1 MEQNVKTIAFA
12 CDHGGYLIKDA
23 VINHLQKKGY
33 EVIDFGTNSSE
44 SVDYPVYAEPCCRSI
59 VAGKADL
66 GILICGTGIGM
77 SIAAN
82 KIHGIR
88 AACCGDTYS
97 AAMTRNHNNANVLC
111 LGARVVGE
119 GLALEI
125 IDAFLANSFVGSYH
139 TRRVEM
145 LAEIEKKG

>member
-1 MEQNVKTIAFA
+1 MEPNVKTIAFA
-12 CDHGGYLIKDA
+12 CDHGGFLIKNA
-23 VINHLQKKGY
+23 VISHLKKKGY

-77 SIAAN
+77 SIADK
-82 KIHGIR
+82 KIHGLR
-88 AACCGDTYS
+88 SACCGDTYS
-97 AAMTRNHNNANVLC
+97 AAMNRNHNNSYVLC

-119 GLALEI
+119 GVALEI
-125 IDAFLANSFVGSYH
+125 VDAFLANSFVGSYH

>member
-12 CDHGGYLIKDA
+12 CDHGGFLIKEA
-23 VINHLQKKGY
+23 VIAHLKKKGY
-33 EVIDFGTNSSE
+33 DVIDFGTNSSE
-44 SVDYPVYAEPCCRSI
+44 SCDYPVYAEPCCRAV
-59 VAGKADL
+59 VAGQADI

-88 AACCGDTYS
+88 TACCGDTYS
-97 AAMTRNHNNANVLC
+97 AVMTRCHNNANVLC
-111 LGARVVGE
+111 MGARVVGE
-119 GLALEI
+119 GVALEI
-125 IDAFLANSFVGSYH
+125 VDAFLANSFVGSYH

-145 LAEIEKKG
+145 LSEIEKKG